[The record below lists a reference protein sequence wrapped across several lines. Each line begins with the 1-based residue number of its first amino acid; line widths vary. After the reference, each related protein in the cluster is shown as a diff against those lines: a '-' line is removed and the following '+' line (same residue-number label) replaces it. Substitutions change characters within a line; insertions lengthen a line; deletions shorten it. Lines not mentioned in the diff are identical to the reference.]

1 MEATVN
7 GNLTDVHWLL
17 IDLGSKGGYCDAS
30 RHPERFVP
38 LVADGPEKFA
48 DAVLLAEGLDPL
60 TMDKRQRLG
69 VIALSPND
77 SSYGPSENGRHA
89 ARIRPLMTTVANDSS
104 F

>member
-1 MEATVN
+1 MEPTVK

-17 IDLGSKGGYCDAS
+17 IYLGSKGGYCDAS

-60 TMDKRQRLG
+60 TMDKRLRLSMISF
-69 VIALSPND
+69 VTERFELWAERERASR
-77 SSYGPSENGRHA
+77 S
-89 ARIRPLMTTVANDSS
+89 ANSTADDDE
-104 F
+104 